1 LATTVSMPQLGET
14 VTEGTILR
22 WAKQVGD
29 TIAEDEV
36 LVEISTDKVDTEV
49 PSPAAGTIL
58 EILVNEGDTVSV
70 GTPLVVIG
78 AEGEEAAT
86 PAESEEEKPAE
97 PAPTEEAPAEETPAE
112 EQKPAEPAPTE
123 EAPTEEAPP
132 EETPAEEE
140 KAAEPAPT
148 DEPPAGQET
157 AAKPEPAPAEAEEQS
172 EPSEPDVDAFFAE
185 PDETESK
192 PNLLSPVV
200 RKLIRENEVDV
211 SQLTGTG
218 DGGRIT
224 RKDVEAY
231 LALEPSAPAEKPAE
245 PTSAPEPAPA
255 PEAATQPAPAAAAQP
270 APAATA
276 GPSGQEAEE
285 VELDRI
291 RVRTAENLIKAR
303 QTAAHVWTSVEVDF
317 ERVERV
323 RQAHKEQFKTAEG
336 FSLTYLPF
344 IARATIDALRAFPVV
359 NSSFHLEEKK
369 SVFHRNV
376 DLGIAVDL
384 DQSGLVVARV
394 RNADGLR
401 LVGIARSIREL
412 ADRARG
418 GKLGVDDLTGSTF
431 TITNPGPFGSF
442 MSAPIINVPN
452 VAILSTDT
460 VAKRPT
466 VVTDA
471 EGQDMIAIRHI
482 GYLGLSWD
490 HRAFDGST
498 AVLFLQR
505 IKQNL
510 ETWDWE
516 QELA

>member
-1 LATTVSMPQLGET
+1 MPQLGET

-29 TIAEDEV
+29 AVAEDEV

-58 EILVNEGDTVSV
+58 EILVDEGDTVSV

-78 AEGEEAAT
+78 AEGEEAGTADGGG
-86 PAESEEEKPAE
+86 
-97 PAPTEEAPAEETPAE
+97 EEAPAEE
-112 EQKPAEPAPTE
+112 APTE
-123 EAPTEEAPP
+123 EAPTEEAPT
-132 EETPAEEE
+132 EEAPTEEEPAQETPAKEEPAEEE
-140 KAAEPAPT
+140 ASAEEEPATAEPAP
-148 DEPPAGQET
+148 EEKPAAG
-157 AAKPEPAPAEAEEQS
+157 EPAAAES
-172 EPSEPDVDAFFAE
+172 EKEKPSEPEVDSFFAE
-185 PDETESK
+185 PDETEKK

-200 RKLIRENEVDV
+200 RRLIRENEIDV
-211 SQLTGTG
+211 SRVSGSG
-218 DGGRIT
+218 EGGRIT

-231 LALEPSAPAEKPAE
+231 MASGDAEKEAPTPAE
-245 PTSAPEPAPA
+245 PEPAPA
-255 PEAATQPAPAAAAQP
+255 EPAAAEPAPAEKATAPAAAA
-270 APAATA
+270 ATV
-276 GPSGQEAEE
+276 PSGPGGEE

-291 RVRTAENLIKAR
+291 RVRTAENMIKAR

-323 RQAHKEQFKTAEG
+323 RQVRKDQFKKTEG

-344 IARATIDALRAFPVV
+344 ISRATIDALRAFPVV
-359 NSSFHLEEKK
+359 NSSFDLEGKK
-369 SVFHRNV
+369 AVFHGNI

-384 DQSGLVVARV
+384 DQKGLVVPRV

-401 LVGIARSIREL
+401 LVGIARSIRDL
-412 ADRARG
+412 ADRARD

-460 VAKRPT
+460 VTKRPT
-466 VVTDA
+466 VVTSSD
-471 EGQDMIAIRHI
+471 GQDMIAIRHI
-482 GYLGLSWD
+482 GYLGLTWD

-498 AVLFLQR
+498 AVLFLQK
-505 IKQNL
+505 IKQNI

>member
-1 LATTVSMPQLGET
+1 M
-14 VTEGTILR
+14 
-22 WAKQVGD
+22 
-29 TIAEDEV
+29 
-36 LVEISTDKVDTEV
+36 
-49 PSPAAGTIL
+49 
-58 EILVNEGDTVSV
+58 
-70 GTPLVVIG
+70 
-78 AEGEEAAT
+78 
-86 PAESEEEKPAE
+86 
-97 PAPTEEAPAEETPAE
+97 
-112 EQKPAEPAPTE
+112 
-123 EAPTEEAPP
+123 
-132 EETPAEEE
+132 
-140 KAAEPAPT
+140 
-148 DEPPAGQET
+148 
-157 AAKPEPAPAEAEEQS
+157 
-172 EPSEPDVDAFFAE
+172 
-185 PDETESK
+185 
-192 PNLLSPVV
+192 
-200 RKLIRENEVDV
+200 
-211 SQLTGTG
+211 
-218 DGGRIT
+218 
-224 RKDVEAY
+224 
-231 LALEPSAPAEKPAE
+231 
-245 PTSAPEPAPA
+245 
-255 PEAATQPAPAAAAQP
+255 
-270 APAATA
+270 
-276 GPSGQEAEE
+276 
-285 VELDRI
+285 
-291 RVRTAENLIKAR
+291 RTAENMIKAR

-323 RQAHKEQFKTAEG
+323 RQAHKEQFKAAEG

-344 IARATIDALRAFPVV
+344 IARSTIDALRAFPVV

-412 ADRARG
+412 ADRARA

>member
-1 LATTVSMPQLGET
+1 MATTVSMPQLGET

-70 GTPLVVIG
+70 GTPMVVIG
-78 AEGEEAAT
+78 AEGEAA
-86 PAESEEEKPAE
+86 PSVEEKPAE
-97 PAPTEEAPAEETPAE
+97 PETPEETPVAEEKPAEPEAPAE
-112 EQKPAEPAPTE
+112 EQKPPESAPAENA
-123 EAPTEEAPP
+123 
-132 EETPAEEE
+132 PAEEE
-140 KAAEPAPT
+140 KAAEPAPA
-148 DEPPAGQET
+148 EPE
-157 AAKPEPAPAEAEEQS
+157 KES
-172 EPSEPDVDAFFAE
+172 EPSEPHVDAFFAE
-185 PDETESK
+185 PDETEAK

-231 LALEPSAPAEKPAE
+231 LASGQPPAEEAPAE
-245 PTSAPEPAPA
+245 PTPAPEPTPIPA
-255 PEAATQPAPAAAAQP
+255 APAAPQP
-270 APAATA
+270 AAASP
-276 GPSGQEAEE
+276 GDQGGEE

-291 RVRTAENLIKAR
+291 RVRTAENVIKAR

-323 RQAHKEQFKTAEG
+323 RQAHKEQFKAAEG

-344 IARATIDALRAFPVV
+344 IARSTIDALRAFPVV

-412 ADRARG
+412 ADRARA
-418 GKLGVDDLTGSTF
+418 GKLDVDDLTGSTF

-452 VAILSTDT
+452 VAILSTET